1 MPDSPIELELSPPI
15 ATIALNDPARRNAMT
30 IAMFD
35 ALDAAIARITAD
47 DQTHA
52 VLLRGNGSVFCAGFD
67 LAAAQRDPELLGT
80 FIMRLSGVLRA
91 IRRMPQIV
99 VAAVNGGAIAGGCA
113 LLSACDFV
121 FISAEAKVGYPVH
134 RIGVSPAVTIPT
146 LQLAIGS
153 GAARALLMSGELIDG
168 AQALRLGIATHVSSS
183 DDAVILDAQDHCQ
196 ALARKGVHAL
206 RVTKQW
212 LNELDGSLNDAMF
225 ESPARD
231 SASLSRSEESRSLL
245 KEWKKS

>member
-1 MPDSPIELELSPPI
+1 
-15 ATIALNDPARRNAMT
+15 
-30 IAMFD
+30 
-35 ALDAAIARITAD
+35 
-47 DQTHA
+47 
-52 VLLRGNGSVFCAGFD
+52 
-67 LAAAQRDPELLGT
+67 
-80 FIMRLSGVLRA
+80 MRLSGVLRA

-99 VAAVNGGAIAGGCA
+99 VAAVSGGAIAGGCA

-121 FISAEAKVGYPVH
+121 FIAADAKVGYPVH

-146 LQLAIGS
+146 LQLAIGP

-168 AQALRLGIATHVSSS
+168 AEAHRLGIATHVSSS
-183 DDAVILDAQDHCQ
+183 DDAVIRDAQDHCQ